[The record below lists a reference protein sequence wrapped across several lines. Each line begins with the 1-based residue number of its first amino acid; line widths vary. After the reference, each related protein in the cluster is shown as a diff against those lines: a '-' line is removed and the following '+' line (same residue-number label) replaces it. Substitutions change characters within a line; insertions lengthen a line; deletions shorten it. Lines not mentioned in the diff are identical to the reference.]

1 MLLAEKGMN
10 ESEVAAL
17 ATVVYAIGM
26 TVLQVLLNGSTG
38 GVAQLI
44 RLYAQAT

>member
-1 MLLAEKGMN
+1 MLLAEKGVS

-17 ATVVYAIGM
+17 AAAVYVIGK
-26 TVLQVLLNGSTG
+26 TELQVRLSGSNV

-44 RLYAQAT
+44 RLYAQTA